1 MNEKRDTLDMD
12 DLWQTEVYEL
22 QKSLQNS
29 FIRQKTLIERIDELT
44 TKVNILGGDPNQLE
58 LKFLCRHI
66 HLKIM
71 IQDWNLM
78 NLWL

>member
-29 FIRQKTLIERIDELT
+29 FIRQKNLIERIDELT
-44 TKVNILGGDPNQLE
+44 SKVAVLGGDPNQLE
-58 LKFLCRHI
+58 LKF
-66 HLKIM
+66 
-71 IQDWNLM
+71 
-78 NLWL
+78 